1 MNIKPT
7 RKQIDAIIDLSAK
20 EMMANRSKKELNFY
34 ANPLQP
40 ENVVVKYVSYSL
52 LGDNSID
59 YDYKVAEIL
68 PNGEVVNPFPTMGYK
83 DKLHYLCELIEFDI
97 DSNGKIVLI

>member
-20 EMMANRSKKELNFY
+20 EMMANRSKKELNYY

-40 ENVVVKYVSYSL
+40 
-52 LGDNSID
+52 
-59 YDYKVAEIL
+59 
-68 PNGEVVNPFPTMGYK
+68 
-83 DKLHYLCELIEFDI
+83 
-97 DSNGKIVLI
+97 

>member
-7 RKQIDAIIDLSAK
+7 TNQINAIIDLSTK
-20 EMMANRSKKELNFY
+20 ELMKRGDKKELNFY
-34 ANPLQP
+34 ANPISP
-40 ENVVVKYVSYSL
+40 KNIVVKYVSYTL

-59 YDYKVAEIL
+59 YNYNVSEIL
-68 PNGEVVNPFPTMGYK
+68 PNGKIVNPFPTMGYR

-97 DSNGKIVLI
+97 DDDGKIILI